1 MNHTNAMKMISLNG
15 QLAYLPQRRRDL
27 SLEDE
32 NTELYVSLDGS
43 TETNNDVL
51 KEEKKIKKPGLLNW
65 LKLRVSLLYSAHC
78 ALDFLFII
86 FVVFIDV

>member
-1 MNHTNAMKMISLNG
+1 MNHTNPMKMISFNG

-32 NTELYVSLDGS
+32 NSELYVSLDGS
-43 TETNNDVL
+43 AETNNDVL

-65 LKLRVSLLYSAHC
+65 LKLRVSLLYSAYC
-78 ALDFLFII
+78 ALDFVFII
-86 FVVFIDV
+86 LVVIIDV